1 MGGVRGRSGGKNRKT
16 LAQKLRDGNP
26 GKRPLNRKERQALP
40 GEPKLPSGMTR
51 ESQAVWP
58 EIVAIL
64 KENNALFVTDGLAIS
79 ALCSSFVLF
88 RKAEAAIEQYGALAV
103 TIDDKTGIGELRTS
117 PAVRVR
123 SDALKHMR
131 AGWQAFGLD
140 PVSRSGLSVGK
151 IPDRQPETALDAILR
166 AKSAGDDVVN

>member
-1 MGGVRGRSGGKNRKT
+1 MGGRGSGGKNRKPT
-16 LAQKLRDGNP
+16 AQKKAEGNP
-26 GKRPLNRKERQALP
+26 GKRKLNLNERQALP
-40 GEPKLPSGMTR
+40 GEPPMPSGMTK
-51 ESQAVWP
+51 ETQLVWP

-64 KENNALFVTDGLAIS
+64 KENNALFVTDGLAIA

-103 TIDDKTGIGELRTS
+103 TVDDKTGIGELRTS

-151 IPDRQPETALDAILR
+151 LPEKTPETAFDAVLR